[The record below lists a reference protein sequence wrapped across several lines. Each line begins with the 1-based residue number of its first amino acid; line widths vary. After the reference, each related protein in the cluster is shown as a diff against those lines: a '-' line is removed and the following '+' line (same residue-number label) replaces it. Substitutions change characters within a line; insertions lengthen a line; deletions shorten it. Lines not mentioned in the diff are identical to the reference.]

1 MKKRVL
7 SLFLA
12 LTLCLTL
19 TPTGA
24 LAAEGQPPEQM
35 VSVTQEAETD
45 AGENASPAKPEENPT
60 ENAPAAAEKNTVDK
74 ETGKETGQNE
84 PTAEGENEP
93 LTLAL
98 DDAGQNAADGENSEA
113 GGTSISEGDTRTVI
127 WRDTQWTTKIS
138 RTYDGTTNGNMIPF
152 GTLDFTDGTNSYP
165 LTEGTDFTA
174 TKTFDSADAGDR
186 TVTVALK
193 LIGDAAAKYKL
204 KAGKETFTIGGRI
217 DQATPNLTVSLS
229 QKTCAVGETLP
240 LVTSGGAPEGAT
252 VTYYYT
258 TYTDSIYSDELAGL
272 NEKIDENTTIP
283 EAGTYYIF
291 ARSTATTNYKAGT
304 SEPVQ
309 LTVVDAVARV
319 TTADGV
325 NTYYTD
331 TDIHA
336 AFAAAAS
343 AAGSTLTLLQDVTL
357 ADEDSIYI
365 DLENGHNFTIDWNG
379 HTLTGNYYS
388 NLLTF
393 TGVTSVTLKDSSGT
407 NAGGVCNNGSGTA
420 VCISLT
426 SQEYSVTIEG
436 GTYSPQVLK
445 NNCSGAVTISGG
457 VFEGRNYCAL
467 INTRR
472 GYADGTLADLL
483 AEGYTFAYDD
493 GNGTKNPFDVYST
506 YMSESN
512 KTVYVIPHTAHTF
525 DNTGKCTV
533 CGYTCPH
540 TEVGEDYKCTS
551 CGQPMAAVVTKDGKS
566 RGYTDFAAALANA
579 PEGSTLK
586 LLIDSNADATLDKAL
601 TLDLNGKQIRELRV
615 MAKATIK
622 DSTGGSGHIG
632 ALVIRQDL
640 NLTLGDLLEEGYA
653 FWGNHDEW
661 VDVTDKEANEVS
673 VQKAPI
679 QGLTVTADK
688 DTYSP
693 GDKIILT
700 ATAVTLDGKTVSTYY
715 WQENDT
721 TLEAPAAGSTLAK
734 NQYSLTASG
743 GSHTFRCTALCD
755 GYSLTSQPLTV
766 TVNRIDLS
774 GATAEV
780 KRFTYN
786 GSAQRPQYYTVT
798 VKLGDNIVPRGY
810 YDVEATPQT
819 DAGEYTLT
827 ITGTGNY
834 TGKIENVPWK
844 INPAE
849 LTVSAADCT
858 KPYDGG
864 TEVAVTPT
872 FNGLLNGN
880 FLSAEDYSVTAAF
893 NNADVGYNKPITG
906 KVTLNKT
913 DATKNY
919 VLKDNGAFTA
929 TGTITKAAAPT
940 GGSVELTIYKGV
952 QREYLVDLPPLPDLE
967 NGKSYGAVNYNG
979 AQTISL
985 SEGYTADSIVGGKAG
1000 NPNAYQLVLRINQTG
1015 SQTGEIG
1022 TVTIPVTTTNYT
1034 GLTLTVKVKAVNQ
1047 IIPEKVGTVSADA
1060 ITYGQT
1066 LNDSTITFTGK
1077 MTDIAANEEVN
1088 GTFTW
1093 KDGAV
1098 KPDAGSY
1105 EAWWIFTPD
1114 ESYGGK
1120 YTTNTGDVTVT
1131 VNKADAALTA
1141 PTANTLTYNGTEQ
1154 ALVSAGTAIGGTMQY
1169 RLGEIGDFSTDIPKA
1184 ENAGNYTVYYK
1195 VVGDNNHNDST
1206 VMNLTVTIDPMKID
1220 HAKFVKDISKA
1231 YDGKPTFDLVAEDKA
1246 SYLTF
1251 YDAHMQPIS
1260 VPAEAY
1266 EISGVNFGTQDADH
1280 NFVPSAEVGDKP
1292 GIQFTVEFKSS
1303 NYVLQA
1309 DDVDE
1314 PALALTY
1321 TQYGGANFTITKGD
1335 LIFSGIT
1342 ITNVPVQLLVTN
1354 DLKRTYEIDLPKY
1367 RWPLAAPCEY
1377 GNVSYTLR
1385 ENTLSSA
1392 YYSGGAKI
1400 TAENKLILPI
1410 NQVATDQE
1418 LPPVGKVVVTV
1429 TSDNYKNY
1437 TITINV
1443 SPRNKVAPVP
1453 SGTIRAN
1460 SITYG
1465 ESLSKSKITGWMQ
1478 HPTAHN
1484 DVKGVFRW
1492 KDDTIRPNAGDYVAE
1507 WIFIPD
1513 ESYGGAY
1520 LTATGT
1526 ATVTVNPKV
1535 VTVSGI
1541 TANDKAYDGTTDAEL
1556 VFSNATFDGILE
1568 NDKLTVTAKGKFA
1581 NANVGNQPVT
1591 ISDLILGG
1599 DSAANYVLATEGN
1612 QTETTATI
1620 TAKEVTVS
1628 GITANDKAYDGTTNA
1643 ALDCSNAK
1651 FNGILEN
1658 DKLTVT
1664 AKGVFEK
1671 AEAGKWNVAISD
1683 LTLGGDSAAN
1693 YVLAESGNQTET
1705 TATITAKQITVSITP
1720 NGGTYGETI
1729 TPATVKAN
1737 DVVGEDTPEIT
1748 LTYTG
1753 TANDGTKYTGTT
1765 PPTKAGTYTIKAATT
1780 NANYTL
1786 DANTATAEFTVAK
1799 RPGTVTPDNKTKV
1812 YEEKDPDLTY
1822 ALSGVLDGETLE
1834 GITLTRAEGEN
1845 AGKYAITATAE
1856 ADANPNYDVT
1866 FAEGTLTIE
1875 PKSIKGAKVVLG
1887 KALTA
1892 NGAEQTQTVEKVL
1905 LDGKEI
1911 PADSYT
1917 VAGNTATDPDR
1928 YTLTITAKGNYTDS
1942 VKQTYAIAPAKAED
1956 APGEEITIGSGK
1968 VKVVVKSE
1976 GAVPPATLLI
1986 DKAELLAMLVDS
1998 GDITADELAQIADGT
2013 SVDIV
2018 LTVKE
2023 ANVSAEIKTAMAQ
2036 AAKGCTIGQY
2046 LDISLF
2052 KYMTVNGKQQDGV
2065 ALRTTKNALTISV
2078 VVPDALINTNSAVN
2092 RTYCI
2097 VRNHDGAITVLD
2109 AAFDAASKTLT
2120 FKTDRFSDYAIAYKD
2135 TAVPSSS
2142 KPSSNNSSNDSE
2154 TKKNEVAAPTPAPT
2168 PASTSKPSTITAMP
2182 QTGDTSNPTLY
2193 VVLLVASLL
2202 GLAVVFVCKKRNDK

>member
-24 LAAEGQPPEQM
+24 LAEESLPGQT
-35 VSVTQEAETD
+35 VVATQETETPTPAPQKEESTAPAENGAD
-45 AGENASPAKPEENPT
+45 ENAPPANPEENPT
-60 ENAPAAAEKNTVDK
+60 KDAPAAAEKNTED
-74 ETGKETGQNE
+74 EEPGKEAGQNE
-84 PTAEGENEP
+84 PTAEGKNEP
-93 LTLAL
+93 LALGL
-98 DDAGQNAADGENSEA
+98 DDPGQNAAEGENGEGS
-113 GGTSISEGDTRTVI
+113 GGTHYVAESGGTQYETVQDSLDEWEGEITLLDSVKEDLTVYAATTIHMNGYSITGNIDATDSLTLNGGTV
-127 WRDTQWTTKIS
+127 
-138 RTYDGTTNGNMIPF
+138 DGTVKVDG
-152 GTLDFTDGTNSYP
+152 GTLNMTAPSDAAAAIDGGLNVVSGSAFVSGAQVGVKGTLVFGGTDMTITGTERAVALNKAAEPKGVELYGSTDVNGETSDEAVFNEEQSTYTVSGEAAKKLSTTQVNGEPEPEKPTLTIDPTSANANAGETATFTATYTGTDELKAYIQKNGLDTNFDISTPTNNGDGTYTITVKIAEETPTGDYTLYVHEVENSFVQATATIHVTGKDP
-165 LTEGTDFTA
+165 VAEVIHPGATEGT
-174 TKTFDSADAGDR
+174 
-186 TVTVALK
+186 
-193 LIGDAAAKYKL
+193 KY
-204 KAGKETFTIGGRI
+204 F
-217 DQATPNLTVSLS
+217 SLS
-229 QKTCAVGETLP
+229 AALNAAQDGDTIELLTD
-240 LVTSGGAPEGAT
+240 VT
-252 VTYYYT
+252 
-258 TYTDSIYSDELAGL
+258 
-272 NEKIDENTTIP
+272 
-283 EAGTYYIF
+283 GT
-291 ARSTATTNYKAGT
+291 
-304 SEPVQ
+304 
-309 LTVVDAVARV
+309 TVV
-319 TTADGV
+319 
-325 NTYYTD
+325 
-331 TDIHA
+331 I
-336 AFAAAAS
+336 
-343 AAGSTLTLLQDVTL
+343 
-357 ADEDSIYI
+357 
-365 DLENGHNFTIDWNG
+365 
-379 HTLTGNYYS
+379 
-388 NLLTF
+388 
-393 TGVTSVTLKDSSGT
+393 
-407 NAGGVCNNGSGTA
+407 NNQF
-420 VCISLT
+420 I
-426 SQEYSVTIEG
+426 
-436 GTYSPQVLK
+436 
-445 NNCSGAVTISGG
+445 
-457 VFEGRNYCAL
+457 F
-467 INTRR
+467 
-472 GYADGTLADLL
+472 
-483 AEGYTFAYDD
+483 
-493 GNGTKNPFDVYST
+493 
-506 YMSESN
+506 
-512 KTVYVIPHTAHTF
+512 
-525 DNTGKCTV
+525 
-533 CGYTCPH
+533 
-540 TEVGEDYKCTS
+540 
-551 CGQPMAAVVTKDGKS
+551 
-566 RGYTDFAAALANA
+566 
-579 PEGSTLK
+579 
-586 LLIDSNADATLDKAL
+586 
-601 TLDLNGKQIRELRV
+601 DLNGHSVDTLSV
-615 MAKATIK
+615 DAKATIK
-622 DSTGGSGHIG
+622 DSGTTKGRIG
-632 ALVIRQDL
+632 KVTVPNEKVTD
-640 NLTLGDLLEEGYA
+640 LTLGSLLEEGYA
-653 FWGNHDEW
+653 FRNDEDNWVNVAGKTAHD
-661 VDVTDKEANEVS
+661 VS

-679 QGLTVTADK
+679 QGLTIKTDK
-688 DTYSP
+688 TTYTP
-693 GDKIILT
+693 DEMITLT
-700 ATAVTLDGKTVSTYY
+700 ATAQMSGNETVTYY
-715 WQENDT
+715 QWTYDGMPMEQN
-721 TLEAPAAGSTLAK
+721 PAGSSLQV
-734 NQYSLTASG
+734 NQTQRKARG
-743 GSHTFRCTALCD
+743 GTHTFTCIAYCG
-755 GYSLTSQPLTV
+755 GYTFTSQPYTITV
-766 TVNRIDLS
+766 EPIDLS
-774 GATAEV
+774 GATV
-780 KRFTYN
+780 SPKVYTYTGTEQCPKDN
-786 GSAQRPQYYTVT
+786 TVT
-798 VKLGDNIVPRGY
+798 VTLNGSSVSWAY
-810 YDVEATPQT
+810 YDVVAEKQT
-819 DAGEYTLT
+819 DAGSYTLT
-827 ITGTGNY
+827 ITGKGNY
-834 TGKIENVPWK
+834 KGTIENVPWK
-844 INPAE
+844 INPAA
-849 LTVSAADCT
+849 LTVSAPSEVKKA
-858 KPYDGG
+858 YDG
-864 TEVAVTPT
+864 TTNATVTPT
-872 FNGLLNGN
+872 FNGLKNNENLT
-880 FLSAEDYSVTAAF
+880 AADYSVTAAF
-893 NNADVGYNKPITG
+893 EDAKVGYKKIVTG
-906 KVTLNKT
+906 KVTLKQT
-913 DATKNY
+913 DTAKNY
-919 VLKDNGAFTA
+919 VLKDDGNFSTDNGIIA
-929 TGTITKAAAPT
+929 KAAAPT
-940 GGSVELTIYKGV
+940 VQPVELTIYNGV
-952 QREYLVDLPPLPDLE
+952 QKDYFVDLPPLPDLDE
-967 NGKSYGAVNYNG
+967 GKFYGKVDYSVNHPI
-979 AQTISL
+979 TL
-985 SEGYTADSIVGGKAG
+985 PEGYTAQSAVVADPDNLGT
-1000 NPNAYQLVLRINQTG
+1000 YRLLLHMTQTG
-1015 SQTGEIG
+1015 SLTGEIG
-1022 TVTIPVTTTNYT
+1022 TVTIPVTTSNYQDIN
-1034 GLTLTVKVKAVNQ
+1034 LTVKVKAVNQ

-1093 KDGAV
+1093 KDGAF

-1105 EAWWIFTPD
+1105 EARWLFTPD

-1251 YDAHMQPIS
+1251 YDAHMRPIS

-1354 DLKRTYEIDLPKY
+1354 DLERTYEIDLPKY

-1377 GNVSYTLR
+1377 GNVSYTLK

-1392 YYSGGAKI
+1392 YYSGGAEI

-1429 TSDNYKNY
+1429 TSGNYKDY

-1453 SGTIRAN
+1453 SGTIRAS

-1492 KDDTIRPNAGDYVAE
+1492 KEDTIRPNAGDYVAE

-1556 VFSNATFDGILE
+1556 VFSNATFYGIQG
-1568 NDKLTVTAKGKFA
+1568 NDILTATAKGKFA
-1581 NANVGNQPVT
+1581 NANVGNRPVT

-1643 ALDCSNAK
+1643 TLDCSNAK

-1664 AKGVFEK
+1664 AKGVFKK

-1683 LTLGGDSAAN
+1683 LTLGGHSVAN

-1720 NGGTYGETI
+1720 NGGTYGGTI
-1729 TPATVKAN
+1729 TPASATAN
-1737 DVVGEDTPEIT
+1737 DVVGEDAPEIT

-1765 PPTKAGTYTIKAATT
+1765 PPAKAGTYTVTATT
-1780 NANYTL
+1780 TNPNYTL
-1786 DANTATAEFTVAK
+1786 DPKTTTADFTIAK
-1799 RPGTVTPDNKTKV
+1799 RPATVTPNNQSKV

-1822 ALSGVLDGETLE
+1822 AVSGVLDGETLK
-1834 GITLTRAEGEN
+1834 GITLARAEGEN
-1845 AGKYAITATAE
+1845 AGEYDITGTAD
-1856 ADANPNYDVT
+1856 AGANPNYDVT
-1866 FAEGTLTIE
+1866 FAKGTFTIK
-1875 PKSIKGAKVVLG
+1875 PKSIQSATVVLG
-1887 KALTA
+1887 KGLAA

-1905 LDGKEI
+1905 LDGKEL
-1911 PADSYT
+1911 PANSYT
-1917 VAGNTATDPDR
+1917 VAGNTATAPGSH
-1928 YTLTITAKGNYTDS
+1928 TLTITAKGNYTGT
-1942 VKQTYAIAPAKAED
+1942 VEQTYVIIPAKAED
-1956 APGEEITIGSGK
+1956 APGEEIAIGSGE

-1976 GAVPPATLLI
+1976 GTVPPATLLTN
-1986 DKAELLAMLVDS
+1986 KAELLAMLVDS
-1998 GDITADELAQIADGT
+1998 GDITADELAQIADGA
-2013 SVDIV
+2013 SVDIA

-2065 ALRTTKNALTISV
+2065 ALHTTKNALTISV
-2078 VVPDALINTNSAVN
+2078 AVPDALINTNSAVN

-2097 VRNHDGAITVLD
+2097 VRNHEGTITVLD

-2135 TAVPSSS
+2135 TAVPSSGS
-2142 KPSSNNSSNDSE
+2142 NPGSNNSSNGSE
-2154 TKKNEVAAPTPAPT
+2154 TKKNEVAAPT

-2202 GLAVVFVCKKRNDK
+2202 GLAVVFVCKKRNNK

>member
-12 LTLCLTL
+12 ITLCLSL

-24 LAAEGQPPEQM
+24 LAAEGQPPEQT
-35 VSVTQEAETD
+35 VSVTQEAQIPAPAAEEEEEEKKTTS
-45 AGENASPAKPEENPT
+45 AENGADENDPPANPEENPT
-60 ENAPAAAEKNTVDK
+60 ENAPAAAEKNTADE
-74 ETGKETGQNE
+74 ETDEETAAATGRDESKADGSPSDDDAAKVQDQLVMAAAAGPDEPTMMGQNNLLALADAE
-84 PTAEGENEP
+84 QDAAEGENGEGSGGTHYVAESGGTQYETVQEILNKMDEGEITLLGNVKENIDVYATTTIHMGSFSITGDVSVTLTESNES
-93 LTLAL
+93 LTLNGGTVKGNVEVDGGTFTMTAPTDAAAAIDGKLNVISGSAYVSGAKIGVKGTLVFGGTDMTITGTERAVAL
-98 DDAGQNAADGENSEA
+98 DTAAEPKGVELYGSTDVNGETSDEAVFNEEQGTYTVSGEAAKKLSTTQVDGEPEPEKPTLTIDPTSANANA
-113 GGTSISEGDTRTVI
+113 GETATFTATYTGTDALQAYIQKNGLDTNFDISTPTNNGDDTYTITV
-127 WRDTQWTTKIS
+127 KIAEE
-138 RTYDGTTNGNMIPF
+138 TPTGDY
-152 GTLDFTDGTNSYP
+152 TLYVHEVENNFVQATATIHVTGKDPVAEVIHPGA
-165 LTEGTDFTA
+165 TEGT
-174 TKTFDSADAGDR
+174 
-186 TVTVALK
+186 
-193 LIGDAAAKYKL
+193 KY
-204 KAGKETFTIGGRI
+204 F
-217 DQATPNLTVSLS
+217 SLS
-229 QKTCAVGETLP
+229 AALNAAQDGDTIELLTD
-240 LVTSGGAPEGAT
+240 VT
-252 VTYYYT
+252 
-258 TYTDSIYSDELAGL
+258 
-272 NEKIDENTTIP
+272 
-283 EAGTYYIF
+283 GT
-291 ARSTATTNYKAGT
+291 
-304 SEPVQ
+304 
-309 LTVVDAVARV
+309 TVV
-319 TTADGV
+319 
-325 NTYYTD
+325 
-331 TDIHA
+331 I
-336 AFAAAAS
+336 
-343 AAGSTLTLLQDVTL
+343 
-357 ADEDSIYI
+357 
-365 DLENGHNFTIDWNG
+365 
-379 HTLTGNYYS
+379 
-388 NLLTF
+388 
-393 TGVTSVTLKDSSGT
+393 
-407 NAGGVCNNGSGTA
+407 NNQF
-420 VCISLT
+420 I
-426 SQEYSVTIEG
+426 
-436 GTYSPQVLK
+436 
-445 NNCSGAVTISGG
+445 
-457 VFEGRNYCAL
+457 F
-467 INTRR
+467 
-472 GYADGTLADLL
+472 
-483 AEGYTFAYDD
+483 
-493 GNGTKNPFDVYST
+493 
-506 YMSESN
+506 
-512 KTVYVIPHTAHTF
+512 
-525 DNTGKCTV
+525 
-533 CGYTCPH
+533 
-540 TEVGEDYKCTS
+540 
-551 CGQPMAAVVTKDGKS
+551 
-566 RGYTDFAAALANA
+566 
-579 PEGSTLK
+579 
-586 LLIDSNADATLDKAL
+586 
-601 TLDLNGKQIRELRV
+601 DLNGHSVDTLSV
-615 MAKATIK
+615 DAKATIK
-622 DSTGGSGHIG
+622 DSGTTKGRIG
-632 ALVIRQDL
+632 KVTVSNEKVTD
-640 NLTLGDLLEEGYA
+640 LTLGSLLEEGYA
-653 FWGNHDEW
+653 FRDANDEW
-661 VDVTDKEANEVS
+661 IDVAGKEAQAVS

-679 QGLTVTADK
+679 QSLTIETDK
-688 DTYSP
+688 DTYTP
-693 GDKIILT
+693 GETITLT
-700 ATAVTLDGKTVSTYY
+700 ANAQMSGTETVDSYQWTYDGMAME
-715 WQENDT
+715 QN
-721 TLEAPAAGSTLAK
+721 PAGS
-734 NQYSLTASG
+734 SLQAYQTQQKARG
-743 GSHTFRCTALCD
+743 GTHTFTCIAHCG
-755 GYSLTSQPLTV
+755 GYAFTSQPYTITV
-766 TVNRIDLS
+766 DPIDLS
-774 GATAEV
+774 GATV
-780 KRFTYN
+780 QVRDLTYN
-786 GSAQRPQYYTVT
+786 GSQRSPAYYVTVT
-798 VKLGDNIVPRGY
+798 LSGEPVQYNY

-849 LTVSAADCT
+849 LTVSAPSEVKKA
-858 KPYDGG
+858 YDG
-864 TEVAVTPT
+864 TTNATVTPT
-872 FNGLLNGN
+872 FNGLKNNENLT
-880 FLSAEDYSVTAAF
+880 AADYSVTAAF
-893 NNADVGYNKPITG
+893 EDAKVGFKKIVTG
-906 KVTLNKT
+906 KVTLKQT
-913 DATKNY
+913 DTAKNY
-919 VLKDNGAFTA
+919 VLKDDGNFSTDNGIIA
-929 TGTITKAAAPT
+929 KAAAPT
-940 GGSVELTIYKGV
+940 VQPVELTIYNGV
-952 QREYLVDLPPLPDLE
+952 QKDYFVDLPPLPDLDE
-967 NGKSYGAVNYNG
+967 GKFYGKVDYSVNHPI
-979 AQTISL
+979 TL
-985 SEGYTADSIVGGKAG
+985 PEGYTAQSAVVADPDNLGT
-1000 NPNAYQLVLRINQTG
+1000 YRLLLHMTQTG
-1015 SQTGEIG
+1015 SLTGEIG
-1022 TVTIPVTTTNYT
+1022 TVTIPVTTSNYQDIN
-1034 GLTLTVKVKAVNQ
+1034 LTVKVKAVNQ

-1093 KDGAV
+1093 KDGAF

-1105 EAWWIFTPD
+1105 EARWLFTPD

-1354 DLKRTYEIDLPKY
+1354 DLERTYEIDLPKY

-1377 GNVSYTLR
+1377 GNVSYTLK

-1392 YYSGGAKI
+1392 YYSGGAEI

-1429 TSDNYKNY
+1429 TSGNYKDY

-1453 SGTIRAN
+1453 SGTIRAS

-1492 KDDTIRPNAGDYVAE
+1492 KEDTIRPNAGDYVAE

-1556 VFSNATFDGILE
+1556 VFSNATFDGIQG
-1568 NDKLTVTAKGKFA
+1568 NDTLTATAKGKFA

-1643 ALDCSNAK
+1643 TLDCSNAK

-1664 AKGVFEK
+1664 AKGVFKK

-1683 LTLGGDSAAN
+1683 LTLGGHSVAN

-1720 NGGTYGETI
+1720 NGGSYGGII
-1729 TPATVKAN
+1729 TPATATAN
-1737 DVVGEDTPEIT
+1737 DVVGEDAPEIT

-1753 TANDGTKYTGTT
+1753 TANDSTEYNGTT
-1765 PPTKAGTYTIKAATT
+1765 PPTKAGTYTIKASTT

-1786 DANTATAEFTVAK
+1786 VADTAIATFTVAK
-1799 RPGTVTPDNKTKV
+1799 RRATVTPDNKSKV

-1822 ALSGVLDGETLE
+1822 AVSGVLAGETLK

-1845 AGKYAITATAE
+1845 AGEYAITATAD
-1856 ADANPNYDVT
+1856 AGANPNYDVK
-1866 FAEGTLTIE
+1866 FAEGTFTIK
-1875 PKSIKGAKVVLG
+1875 PKSIQSATVVLG
-1887 KALTA
+1887 KGLAA

-1905 LDGKEI
+1905 LNDKEL

-1917 VAGNTATDPDR
+1917 VAGNTATDPGSH
-1928 YTLTITAKGNYTDS
+1928 TLTITAKGNYTGT
-1942 VKQTYAIAPAKAED
+1942 VEQTYVIIPAKAED
-1956 APGEEITIGSGK
+1956 APGEDIAISSGK

-1976 GAVPPATLLI
+1976 GTVPPATLLTN
-1986 DKAELLAMLVDS
+1986 KAELLAMLVDS
-1998 GDITADELAQIADGT
+1998 GDITADELAQIADGA
-2013 SVDIV
+2013 SVDIA

-2065 ALRTTKNALTISV
+2065 ALHTTKNALTISV
-2078 VVPDALINTNSAVN
+2078 AVPDALINTNSAVN

-2097 VRNHDGAITVLD
+2097 VRNHEGTITVLD

-2135 TAVPSSS
+2135 TAVPSSGS
-2142 KPSSNNSSNDSE
+2142 NPGSNNSSNGIE

-2202 GLAVVFVCKKRNDK
+2202 GLAVVFVCKKRNNK

>member
-7 SLFLA
+7 SLFMVLV
-12 LTLCLTL
+12 LCLTL
-19 TPTGA
+19 LPTAAFAEGETGGENSGSNNNSVAKVGDTEYDTLQDILGEMDPAEITLLDDVTEDINVYAATTIDMAGFSITGNIEATDSLTLTNGTVKGNVEVDGGTFTMTAPTDAAAAIDGELNVISGSAYVSGAKIGVKGTLVFGSTDMTITGTEQAVALNTAAEPKDVELYGSTDVNGETSDEAVFNEEQSTYTVSGEAAKKLSTTQVNGEPEPEKPTLTIDPTSANANAGETATFTATYTGTYELKAYIQKNGLDTNFDISTPTNNGDDTYTITVKIAEETPTGDYT
-24 LAAEGQPPEQM
+24 LYVHE
-35 VSVTQEAETD
+35 V
-45 AGENASPAKPEENPT
+45 ENNFVQATAT
-60 ENAPAAAEKNTVDK
+60 IHV
-74 ETGKETGQNE
+74 TGKD
-84 PTAEGENEP
+84 PVAE
-93 LTLAL
+93 
-98 DDAGQNAADGENSEA
+98 
-113 GGTSISEGDTRTVI
+113 VI
-127 WRDTQWTTKIS
+127 HP
-138 RTYDGTTNGNMIPF
+138 GA
-152 GTLDFTDGTNSYP
+152 
-165 LTEGTDFTA
+165 TEGT
-174 TKTFDSADAGDR
+174 
-186 TVTVALK
+186 
-193 LIGDAAAKYKL
+193 KY
-204 KAGKETFTIGGRI
+204 F
-217 DQATPNLTVSLS
+217 SLS
-229 QKTCAVGETLP
+229 AALNAAQDGDTIELLTD
-240 LVTSGGAPEGAT
+240 VTRT
-252 VTYYYT
+252 
-258 TYTDSIYSDELAGL
+258 
-272 NEKIDENTTIP
+272 
-283 EAGTYYIF
+283 
-291 ARSTATTNYKAGT
+291 
-304 SEPVQ
+304 
-309 LTVVDAVARV
+309 TVV
-319 TTADGV
+319 
-325 NTYYTD
+325 
-331 TDIHA
+331 I
-336 AFAAAAS
+336 
-343 AAGSTLTLLQDVTL
+343 
-357 ADEDSIYI
+357 
-365 DLENGHNFTIDWNG
+365 
-379 HTLTGNYYS
+379 
-388 NLLTF
+388 
-393 TGVTSVTLKDSSGT
+393 
-407 NAGGVCNNGSGTA
+407 NNQF
-420 VCISLT
+420 I
-426 SQEYSVTIEG
+426 
-436 GTYSPQVLK
+436 
-445 NNCSGAVTISGG
+445 
-457 VFEGRNYCAL
+457 F
-467 INTRR
+467 
-472 GYADGTLADLL
+472 
-483 AEGYTFAYDD
+483 
-493 GNGTKNPFDVYST
+493 
-506 YMSESN
+506 
-512 KTVYVIPHTAHTF
+512 
-525 DNTGKCTV
+525 
-533 CGYTCPH
+533 
-540 TEVGEDYKCTS
+540 
-551 CGQPMAAVVTKDGKS
+551 
-566 RGYTDFAAALANA
+566 
-579 PEGSTLK
+579 
-586 LLIDSNADATLDKAL
+586 
-601 TLDLNGKQIRELRV
+601 DLNGHSVDTLSV
-615 MAKATIK
+615 DAKATIK
-622 DSTGGSGHIG
+622 DSGTTKGRIG
-632 ALVIRQDL
+632 KVTVSNEKVTD
-640 NLTLGDLLEEGYA
+640 LTLRDLLEEGYA
-653 FWGNHDEW
+653 FRNDEDNNWVNVAGKTAHD
-661 VDVTDKEANEVS
+661 VS

-679 QGLTVTADK
+679 QSLTIGTDK
-688 DTYSP
+688 TTYTP
-693 GDKIILT
+693 GEMITLT
-700 ATAVTLDGKTVSTYY
+700 ATAQMSGNETVTYY
-715 WQENDT
+715 QWTYDGVAMEQN
-721 TLEAPAAGSTLAK
+721 PAGSSLRA
-734 NQYSLTASG
+734 NQTQRKARG
-743 GSHTFRCTALCD
+743 GTHTFTCIAYCG
-755 GYSLTSQPLTV
+755 GYTFTSQPYTITV
-766 TVNRIDLS
+766 EPIDLS
-774 GATAEV
+774 GATV
-780 KRFTYN
+780 QVRDLTYN
-786 GSAQRPQYYTVT
+786 GSQRSPYYVTVT
-798 VKLGDNIVPRGY
+798 LNGETVLDNY

-872 FNGLLNGN
+872 FNGLLNGDT
-880 FLSAEDYSVTAAF
+880 LTAADYSVTAAF
-893 NNADVGYNKPITG
+893 NNANVGYDKPIIG

-913 DATKNY
+913 AATKNY
-919 VLKDNGAFTA
+919 VLKDSGTFTA

-940 GGSVELTIYKGV
+940 GGSVELTIYNGV

-979 AQTISL
+979 PQTISL

-1000 NPNAYQLVLRINQTG
+1000 IPNAYQLVLRINQTG

-1047 IIPEKVGTVSADA
+1047 IIPEKVGTVSASA

-1077 MTDIAANEEVN
+1077 MTDIAAKEEVN

-1105 EAWWIFTPD
+1105 EAWWLFTPD

-1377 GNVSYTLR
+1377 GNVRYTLT
-1385 ENTLSSA
+1385 ENTLNSA

-1418 LPPVGKVVVTV
+1418 LSPVGKVVVTV
-1429 TSDNYKNY
+1429 TSDNYKEY

-1465 ESLSKSKITGWMQ
+1465 ESLNKSKITGWMQ

-1492 KDDTIRPNAGDYVAE
+1492 KDDNIRPNAGDYVAE

-1541 TANDKAYDGTTDAEL
+1541 TANDKAYDGTTDA
-1556 VFSNATFDGILE
+1556 T
-1568 NDKLTVTAKGKFA
+1568 
-1581 NANVGNQPVT
+1581 
-1591 ISDLILGG
+1591 
-1599 DSAANYVLATEGN
+1599 
-1612 QTETTATI
+1612 
-1620 TAKEVTVS
+1620 
-1628 GITANDKAYDGTTNA
+1628 
-1643 ALDCSNAK
+1643 LDCSNAK

-1693 YVLAESGNQTET
+1693 YVLAESGNQTRT
-1705 TATITAKQITVSITP
+1705 TATIDPKSVD
-1720 NGGTYGETI
+1720 G
-1729 TPATVKAN
+1729 ATVK
-1737 DVVGEDTPEIT
+1737 
-1748 LTYTG
+1748 
-1753 TANDGTKYTGTT
+1753 
-1765 PPTKAGTYTIKAATT
+1765 
-1780 NANYTL
+1780 
-1786 DANTATAEFTVAK
+1786 
-1799 RPGTVTPDNKTKV
+1799 
-1812 YEEKDPDLTY
+1812 
-1822 ALSGVLDGETLE
+1822 
-1834 GITLTRAEGEN
+1834 
-1845 AGKYAITATAE
+1845 
-1856 ADANPNYDVT
+1856 
-1866 FAEGTLTIE
+1866 
-1875 PKSIKGAKVVLG
+1875 LG
-1887 KALTA
+1887 KGLTA

-1905 LDGKEI
+1905 LDGKEL

-1917 VAGNTATDPDR
+1917 VTGNTATAHGI
-1928 YTLTITAKGNYTDS
+1928 YTLTVTGRGNYKDF
-1942 VKQTYAIAPAKAED
+1942 VKWTYVIAPAKAED
-1956 APGEEITIGSGK
+1956 APGEDITIGSGK

-1976 GAVPPATLLI
+1976 GTVPPATLLT
-1986 DKAELLAMLVDS
+1986 DKAELLAMLVNS
-1998 GDITADELAQIADGT
+1998 GDITADELVQIANGA

-2023 ANVSAEIKTAMAQ
+2023 ANVSDEVKTAMAQ

-2052 KYMTVNGKQQDGV
+2052 KYMTVNGSQQAGV
-2065 ALRTTKNALTISV
+2065 PLHTTKNALTISV
-2078 VVPDALINTNSAVN
+2078 AVPDALINTNSAVN

-2097 VRNHDGAITVLD
+2097 VRNHEGTIDVLD
-2109 AAFDAASKTLT
+2109 AAFDAAIKTLT
-2120 FKTDRFSDYAIAYKD
+2120 FKTDRFSIYAIAYKD
-2135 TAVPSSS
+2135 TAVPSSGS
-2142 KPSSNNSSNDSE
+2142 NPGSNNSSNDSE

-2168 PASTSKPSTITAMP
+2168 TASTSKPSTITAMP

>member
-7 SLFLA
+7 SLFMVLV
-12 LTLCLTL
+12 LCLTL
-19 TPTGA
+19 LPTAAFAEGETGGENSGSNSNSVAKVGDTEYDTLQDILEEMKPAEITLVGNVTEDIIVYAATTIDMAGFSITGDIDIEATDSLTLTNGTVKGNVKVDGGTFTMTAPANAAAAIDGELSVISGSAYVSGA
-24 LAAEGQPPEQM
+24 KIGVKGMLVFGGTDMTITGTERAVALDKAAEPNGVKLYGSTDVNGETSDEAVFVFNEEQGTYTVSGEAAKKLSTTQVDGEPEPEKPTLTIDPT
-35 VSVTQEAETD
+35 SANAN
-45 AGENASPAKPEENPT
+45 AGENATFTATYTGTDGLKAYIQKNGLDTNFDISTQTNNGGGTYTITVKIAEETPT
-60 ENAPAAAEKNTVDK
+60 GDYTLYVHEVENNFVQATATIHV
-74 ETGKETGQNE
+74 TGKD
-84 PTAEGENEP
+84 PVAE
-93 LTLAL
+93 
-98 DDAGQNAADGENSEA
+98 
-113 GGTSISEGDTRTVI
+113 VI
-127 WRDTQWTTKIS
+127 HP
-138 RTYDGTTNGNMIPF
+138 GA
-152 GTLDFTDGTNSYP
+152 
-165 LTEGTDFTA
+165 TEGT
-174 TKTFDSADAGDR
+174 
-186 TVTVALK
+186 
-193 LIGDAAAKYKL
+193 KY
-204 KAGKETFTIGGRI
+204 F
-217 DQATPNLTVSLS
+217 SLS
-229 QKTCAVGETLP
+229 AALNAAQDGDTIELLTD
-240 LVTSGGAPEGAT
+240 VT
-252 VTYYYT
+252 
-258 TYTDSIYSDELAGL
+258 
-272 NEKIDENTTIP
+272 
-283 EAGTYYIF
+283 GT
-291 ARSTATTNYKAGT
+291 
-304 SEPVQ
+304 
-309 LTVVDAVARV
+309 TVV
-319 TTADGV
+319 
-325 NTYYTD
+325 
-331 TDIHA
+331 I
-336 AFAAAAS
+336 
-343 AAGSTLTLLQDVTL
+343 
-357 ADEDSIYI
+357 
-365 DLENGHNFTIDWNG
+365 
-379 HTLTGNYYS
+379 
-388 NLLTF
+388 
-393 TGVTSVTLKDSSGT
+393 
-407 NAGGVCNNGSGTA
+407 NNQF
-420 VCISLT
+420 I
-426 SQEYSVTIEG
+426 
-436 GTYSPQVLK
+436 
-445 NNCSGAVTISGG
+445 
-457 VFEGRNYCAL
+457 F
-467 INTRR
+467 
-472 GYADGTLADLL
+472 
-483 AEGYTFAYDD
+483 
-493 GNGTKNPFDVYST
+493 
-506 YMSESN
+506 
-512 KTVYVIPHTAHTF
+512 
-525 DNTGKCTV
+525 
-533 CGYTCPH
+533 
-540 TEVGEDYKCTS
+540 
-551 CGQPMAAVVTKDGKS
+551 
-566 RGYTDFAAALANA
+566 
-579 PEGSTLK
+579 
-586 LLIDSNADATLDKAL
+586 
-601 TLDLNGKQIRELRV
+601 DLNGHSVDALSV
-615 MAKATIK
+615 DAKATIK
-622 DSTGGSGHIG
+622 DSGTTKGRIG
-632 ALVIRQDL
+632 KVTVSNEKVTD
-640 NLTLGDLLEEGYA
+640 LTLRDLLEEGYA
-653 FWGNHDEW
+653 FWDTNNGWVNVAGKDAHD
-661 VDVTDKEANEVS
+661 VS

-679 QGLTVTADK
+679 QGLTIKTDK
-688 DTYSP
+688 TTYTP
-693 GDKIILT
+693 DEMITLT
-700 ATAVTLDGKTVSTYY
+700 ATAQMSGSETVTSYQWTYDGMAME
-715 WQENDT
+715 QN
-721 TLEAPAAGSTLAK
+721 PAGSSLQA
-734 NQYSLTASG
+734 NQTQRKARG
-743 GSHTFRCTALCD
+743 GTHTFTCIAYCG
-755 GYSLTSQPLTV
+755 GYTFTSQPYTITV
-766 TVNRIDLS
+766 EPIDLS

-798 VKLGDNIVPRGY
+798 VKLGDNKVPLGY

-834 TGKIENVPWK
+834 TGKIENVPWT

-872 FNGLLNGN
+872 FNGLLNGDT
-880 FLSAEDYSVTAAF
+880 LTAADYNVTAAF
-893 NNADVGYNKPITG
+893 NNANVGDGKPIIG

-913 DATKNY
+913 AATKNY
-919 VLKDNGAFTA
+919 VLKDNGTFTA

-940 GGSVELTIYKGV
+940 GGSVELTIYNGV

-985 SEGYTADSIVGGKAG
+985 SEGYTANSMVGGKAG

-1105 EAWWIFTPD
+1105 EAWWLFTPD

-1568 NDKLTVTAKGKFA
+1568 NDKLTVTAKG
-1581 NANVGNQPVT
+1581 
-1591 ISDLILGG
+1591 
-1599 DSAANYVLATEGN
+1599 
-1612 QTETTATI
+1612 
-1620 TAKEVTVS
+1620 
-1628 GITANDKAYDGTTNA
+1628 
-1643 ALDCSNAK
+1643 
-1651 FNGILEN
+1651 
-1658 DKLTVT
+1658 
-1664 AKGVFEK
+1664 VFEK

-1693 YVLAESGNQTET
+1693 YVLAESGNQTRT
-1705 TATITAKQITVSITP
+1705 AATIDPKSVD
-1720 NGGTYGETI
+1720 G
-1729 TPATVKAN
+1729 ATVK
-1737 DVVGEDTPEIT
+1737 
-1748 LTYTG
+1748 
-1753 TANDGTKYTGTT
+1753 
-1765 PPTKAGTYTIKAATT
+1765 
-1780 NANYTL
+1780 
-1786 DANTATAEFTVAK
+1786 
-1799 RPGTVTPDNKTKV
+1799 
-1812 YEEKDPDLTY
+1812 
-1822 ALSGVLDGETLE
+1822 
-1834 GITLTRAEGEN
+1834 
-1845 AGKYAITATAE
+1845 
-1856 ADANPNYDVT
+1856 
-1866 FAEGTLTIE
+1866 
-1875 PKSIKGAKVVLG
+1875 LG
-1887 KALTA
+1887 KGLTA

-1905 LDGKEI
+1905 LDGKEL

-1917 VAGNTATDPDR
+1917 VKGNTATAPGI
-1928 YTLTITAKGNYTDS
+1928 YTLTVTGKGNYKDY
-1942 VKQTYAIAPAKAED
+1942 VKWTYVIAPAKAED
-1956 APGEEITIGSGK
+1956 APGEDITIGSGK
-1968 VKVVVKSE
+1968 VKVDVQSE
-1976 GAVPPATLLI
+1976 GAVPPIGLLT
-1986 DKAELLAMLVDS
+1986 DKAELLAMLVNS
-1998 GDITADELAQIADGT
+1998 GDITADELVQIANGA

-2023 ANVSAEIKTAMAQ
+2023 ANVPDAVKTAMAQ

-2052 KYMTVNGKQQDGV
+2052 KYMTVNGSQQAGV
-2065 ALRTTKNALTISV
+2065 PLHTTKNALTISV
-2078 VVPDALINTNSAVN
+2078 AVPDALINTNSAVN

-2097 VRNHDGAITVLD
+2097 VRNHEGTIDVLD
-2109 AAFDAASKTLT
+2109 AAFDAAGKTLT
-2120 FKTDRFSDYAIAYKD
+2120 FKTDRFSIYAIAYKD
-2135 TAVPSSS
+2135 TAVPSSGTN
-2142 KPSSNNSSNDSE
+2142 PSSNNSSNDSE

-2202 GLAVVFVCKKRNDK
+2202 GLAVVFACKKRNDK

>member
-12 LTLCLTL
+12 ITLCLTL

-24 LAAEGQPPEQM
+24 LAAEGQPPEQT
-35 VSVTQEAETD
+35 VSVTQEAETG
-45 AGENASPAKPEENPT
+45 AGENAPPANP
-60 ENAPAAAEKNTVDK
+60 AE
-74 ETGKETGQNE
+74 
-84 PTAEGENEP
+84 
-93 LTLAL
+93 
-98 DDAGQNAADGENSEA
+98 
-113 GGTSISEGDTRTVI
+113 DTRTEI
-127 WRDTQWTTKIS
+127 WCVMKPSLIQRS
-138 RTYDGTTNGNMIPF
+138 YDGTADGSAPPID
-152 GTLDFTDGTNSYP
+152 LKFTDGTDTFT
-165 LTEGTDFTA
+165 LTEGTGFTA
-174 TKTFDSADAGDR
+174 KKTFDSADVGNNH
-186 TVTVALK
+186 TVTVEITLTGETAK
-193 LIGDAAAKYKL
+193 KYKL
-204 KAGKETFTIGGRI
+204 RAGEETFTIGGII
-217 DQATPNLTVSLS
+217 DKAAPDWTVSLT
-229 QKTCAVGETLP
+229 QKTCAVGEKILP

-258 TYTDSIYSDELAGL
+258 TYKDSIHSSELEVL

-283 EAGTYYIF
+283 EAGTYYVF

-319 TTADGV
+319 TTTDGA
-325 NTYYTD
+325 NSYYTD

-336 AFAAAAS
+336 AFDAAAS

-357 ADEDSIYI
+357 AKDDSIYI
-365 DLENGHNFTIDWNG
+365 DPENGHNFTIDWNG

-407 NAGGVCNNGSGTA
+407 NAGGVCNNGSGAA

-426 SQEYSVTIEG
+426 SYEYSVTIEG

-457 VFEGRNYCAL
+457 VFKGTRAL
-467 INTRR
+467 LTTCR
-472 GYADGTLADLL
+472 GDPDGTLADLL
-483 AEGYTFAYDD
+483 AEDYTFAYDD
-493 GNGTKNPFDVYST
+493 GNGTKTPFDVYST
-506 YMSESN
+506 YMSDSG

-525 DNTGKCTV
+525 DNTGKCTA

-540 TEVGEDYKCTS
+540 TEIDSSNYCTS
-551 CGQPMAAVVTKDGKS
+551 CKLPMAAMVTKDGKS
-566 RGYTDFAAALANA
+566 CGYTDFAAALANA

-622 DSTGGSGHIG
+622 DSAGGSGHIG

-640 NLTLGDLLEEGYA
+640 NLTLGDLLEEGSA
-653 FWGNHDEW
+653 FRGNHDEW
-661 VDVTDKEANEVS
+661 VDVTDKAANDVS

-679 QGLTVTADK
+679 QGLTITADK

-700 ATAVTLDGKTVSTYY
+700 AKAVTLDGKTVSTYY

-734 NQYSLTASG
+734 NQYSLTAYG

-786 GSAQRPQYYTVT
+786 GAAQRPQYYTVT

-872 FNGLLNGN
+872 FNGLLNGD

-919 VLKDNGAFTA
+919 VLKDNGTFTA

-1105 EAWWIFTPD
+1105 EAWWLFTPD

-1303 NYVLQA
+1303 SNYVLQA
-1309 DDVDE
+1309 YDVDE

-1354 DLKRTYEIDLPKY
+1354 DLERTYEIDLPKY
-1367 RWPLAAPCEY
+1367 RWPLVAPCEY
-1377 GNVSYTLR
+1377 GNVSYTLK
-1385 ENTLSSA
+1385 ENTLNSA
-1392 YYSGGAKI
+1392 YYSGGAEI

-1418 LPPVGKVVVTV
+1418 LPSVGKVVVTV
-1429 TSDNYKNY
+1429 TSENYKDY

-1492 KDDTIRPNAGDYVAE
+1492 KDDTIRPNVGDYVAK

-1556 VFSNATFDGILE
+1556 VFSNATFDGIQG
-1568 NDKLTVTAKGKFA
+1568 NDTLTATAKGKFA

-1643 ALDCSNAK
+1643 TLDFSNAK

-1720 NGGTYGETI
+1720 NGGTYGGTI

-1737 DVVGEDTPEIT
+1737 DVVGEDAPEIK

-1753 TANDGTKYTGTT
+1753 TANDGTAYADTT
-1765 PPTKAGTYTIKAATT
+1765 PPAKAGTYTIKAATT

-1799 RPGTVTPDNKTKV
+1799 RGATVTPDNQSKV
-1812 YEEKDPDLTY
+1812 YKEKDPDLTY
-1822 ALSGVLDGETLE
+1822 KVDGVLDGETLT

-1856 ADANPNYDVT
+1856 AGANPNYDVT

-1887 KALTA
+1887 KGLTA

-1905 LDGKEI
+1905 LDDKEI

-1917 VAGNTATDPDR
+1917 VAGNTATAPR
-1928 YTLTITAKGNYTDS
+1928 SHTLTITAKGNYTGT
-1942 VKQTYAIAPAKAED
+1942 VEQTYVIIPAKAAD
-1956 APGEEITIGSGK
+1956 APGAEIAIGSGK

-1976 GAVPPATLLI
+1976 GAVPPATLLT

-1998 GDITADELAQIADGT
+1998 GDITADELAQIADGA

-2065 ALRTTKNALTISV
+2065 ALRTTKNALTVSV

-2109 AAFDAASKTLT
+2109 AAFDAANKTLT

-2135 TAVPSSS
+2135 TAVPSSGS
-2142 KPSSNNSSNDSE
+2142 NPGSNNSSNDSE
-2154 TKKNEVAAPTPAPT
+2154 NKKNEVAAPTPAS
-2168 PASTSKPSTITAMP
+2168 ASTSKPSTITAMP

>member
-7 SLFLA
+7 SLFMVLV
-12 LTLCLTL
+12 LCLTL
-19 TPTGA
+19 LPTAAFAEGETGGENSGSNSNSVAKVGDTEYDTLQDILEEMKPAEITLVGNVTEDIIVYAATTIDMAGFSITGDIDIEATDSLTLTNGTVKGNVKVDGGTFTMTAPANAAAAIDGELSVISGSAYVSGAKIGVKGMLVFGGTDMTITGTERAVALDKAAEPNGVKLYGSTDVNGETSDEAVFVFNEEQGTYTVSGEAAKKLSTTQVDGEPEPEKPTLTIDPTSANANAGETATFTATYTGTDGLKAYIQKNGLDTNFDISTQTNNGGGTYTITVKIAEETPTGDYT
-24 LAAEGQPPEQM
+24 LYVHE
-35 VSVTQEAETD
+35 V
-45 AGENASPAKPEENPT
+45 ENNFVQATAT
-60 ENAPAAAEKNTVDK
+60 IHV
-74 ETGKETGQNE
+74 TGKD
-84 PTAEGENEP
+84 PVAE
-93 LTLAL
+93 
-98 DDAGQNAADGENSEA
+98 
-113 GGTSISEGDTRTVI
+113 VI
-127 WRDTQWTTKIS
+127 HP
-138 RTYDGTTNGNMIPF
+138 GA
-152 GTLDFTDGTNSYP
+152 
-165 LTEGTDFTA
+165 TEGT
-174 TKTFDSADAGDR
+174 
-186 TVTVALK
+186 
-193 LIGDAAAKYKL
+193 KY
-204 KAGKETFTIGGRI
+204 F
-217 DQATPNLTVSLS
+217 SLS
-229 QKTCAVGETLP
+229 AALNAAQDGDTIELLTD
-240 LVTSGGAPEGAT
+240 VT
-252 VTYYYT
+252 
-258 TYTDSIYSDELAGL
+258 
-272 NEKIDENTTIP
+272 
-283 EAGTYYIF
+283 GT
-291 ARSTATTNYKAGT
+291 
-304 SEPVQ
+304 
-309 LTVVDAVARV
+309 TVV
-319 TTADGV
+319 
-325 NTYYTD
+325 
-331 TDIHA
+331 I
-336 AFAAAAS
+336 
-343 AAGSTLTLLQDVTL
+343 
-357 ADEDSIYI
+357 
-365 DLENGHNFTIDWNG
+365 
-379 HTLTGNYYS
+379 
-388 NLLTF
+388 
-393 TGVTSVTLKDSSGT
+393 
-407 NAGGVCNNGSGTA
+407 NNQF
-420 VCISLT
+420 I
-426 SQEYSVTIEG
+426 
-436 GTYSPQVLK
+436 
-445 NNCSGAVTISGG
+445 
-457 VFEGRNYCAL
+457 F
-467 INTRR
+467 
-472 GYADGTLADLL
+472 
-483 AEGYTFAYDD
+483 
-493 GNGTKNPFDVYST
+493 
-506 YMSESN
+506 
-512 KTVYVIPHTAHTF
+512 
-525 DNTGKCTV
+525 
-533 CGYTCPH
+533 
-540 TEVGEDYKCTS
+540 
-551 CGQPMAAVVTKDGKS
+551 
-566 RGYTDFAAALANA
+566 
-579 PEGSTLK
+579 
-586 LLIDSNADATLDKAL
+586 
-601 TLDLNGKQIRELRV
+601 DLNGHSVDALSV
-615 MAKATIK
+615 DAKATIK
-622 DSTGGSGHIG
+622 DSGTTKGRIG
-632 ALVIRQDL
+632 KVTVSNEKVTD
-640 NLTLGDLLEEGYA
+640 LTLRDLLEEGYA
-653 FWGNHDEW
+653 FWDTNNGWVNVAGKDAHD
-661 VDVTDKEANEVS
+661 VS

-679 QGLTVTADK
+679 QGLTIKTDK
-688 DTYSP
+688 TTYTP
-693 GDKIILT
+693 DEMITLT
-700 ATAVTLDGKTVSTYY
+700 ATAQMSGSETVTSYQWTYDGMAME
-715 WQENDT
+715 QN
-721 TLEAPAAGSTLAK
+721 PAGSSLQA
-734 NQYSLTASG
+734 NQTQRKARG
-743 GSHTFRCTALCD
+743 GTHTFTCIAYCG
-755 GYSLTSQPLTV
+755 GYTFTSQPYTITV
-766 TVNRIDLS
+766 EPIDLS
-774 GATAEV
+774 GATV
-780 KRFTYN
+780 QVRDLTYN
-786 GSAQRPQYYTVT
+786 GSQRSPANYVTVT
-798 VKLGDNIVPRGY
+798 LNGETVPYTY

-834 TGKIENVPWK
+834 TGKIENVPWT

-872 FNGLLNGN
+872 FNGLLNGDT
-880 FLSAEDYSVTAAF
+880 LTAADYNVTAAF
-893 NNADVGYNKPITG
+893 NNANVGDGKPIIG

-913 DATKNY
+913 AATKNY
-919 VLKDNGAFTA
+919 VLKDNGTFTA

-940 GGSVELTIYKGV
+940 GGSVELTIYNGV

-985 SEGYTADSIVGGKAG
+985 SEGYTANSMVGGKAG

-1105 EAWWIFTPD
+1105 EAWWLFTPD

-1292 GIQFTVEFKSS
+1292 EIQFTVEFKSR

-1309 DDVDE
+1309 NDVDA

-1367 RWPLAAPCEY
+1367 RWPLVAPCEY
-1377 GNVSYTLR
+1377 GNVSYTLN

-1392 YYSGGAKI
+1392 YYSGGAEI

-1492 KDDTIRPNAGDYVAE
+1492 KDDTIRPNAGDYVAK

-1556 VFSNATFDGILE
+1556 VFSNAKFDGVLE
-1568 NDKLTVTAKGKFA
+1568 NDKLTVTAKGMFEKA
-1581 NANVGNQPVT
+1581 GVGKQKVT
-1591 ISDLILGG
+1591 IS
-1599 DSAANYVLATEGN
+1599 N
-1612 QTETTATI
+1612 
-1620 TAKEVTVS
+1620 
-1628 GITANDKAYDGTTNA
+1628 
-1643 ALDCSNAK
+1643 
-1651 FNGILEN
+1651 
-1658 DKLTVT
+1658 
-1664 AKGVFEK
+1664 
-1671 AEAGKWNVAISD
+1671 
-1683 LTLGGDSAAN
+1683 LTLDGDSAAN

-1705 TATITAKQITVSITP
+1705 TATITAKEVIVTITP
-1720 NGGTYGETI
+1720 NGGTYGSVTA
-1729 TPATVKAN
+1729 ATAELPGAVEGDN
-1737 DVVGEDTPEIT
+1737 VPVT

-1753 TANDGTKYTGTT
+1753 NDYNSTTVPVNAGSYTVTASIADSNYVLTGETTANFV
-1765 PPTKAGTYTIKAATT
+1765 IK
-1780 NANYTL
+1780 
-1786 DANTATAEFTVAK
+1786 
-1799 RPGTVTPDNKTKV
+1799 
-1812 YEEKDPDLTY
+1812 
-1822 ALSGVLDGETLE
+1822 
-1834 GITLTRAEGEN
+1834 
-1845 AGKYAITATAE
+1845 
-1856 ADANPNYDVT
+1856 
-1866 FAEGTLTIE
+1866 

-1917 VAGNTATDPDR
+1917 VAGNTATAPR
-1928 YTLTITAKGNYTDS
+1928 NHTLTITAKGNYTGT
-1942 VKQTYAIAPAKAED
+1942 VKQTYVIIPAKAED
-1956 APGEEITIGSGK
+1956 APGEEIAIGSGE

-1976 GAVPPATLLI
+1976 GTVPPATLLSN
-1986 DKAELLAMLVDS
+1986 KAELLAMLVDS
-1998 GDITADELAQIADGT
+1998 GDITADELAQIADGA
-2013 SVDIV
+2013 SVDIA

-2078 VVPDALINTNSAVN
+2078 AVPDALINTNSAVN

-2097 VRNHDGAITVLD
+2097 VRRHDGAITVLD

-2135 TAVPSSS
+2135 TAVPSSGNN
-2142 KPSSNNSSNDSE
+2142 PGSNNSSNGSE

>member
-7 SLFLA
+7 SLFMVLV
-12 LTLCLTL
+12 LCLTL
-19 TPTGA
+19 LPTAAFAEGETGGENSGSNNNSVAKVGDTEYDTLQKILDDFDEIEPAEITLLGNVTEDITVYAATTIDMAGFSITGVIEATDSLTLTNGTVKGNVEVDGGTFTMTAPTDAAAAIDGELNVISGSAYVSGAKIGVKGTLVFGGTDMTITGTERAVALNKAAEPKGVELYGSTDVNGETSDEAVFNEEQSTYTVSGEAAKKLSTTQVNGEPEPEKPTLTIDPTSANANAGETATFTATYTGTDELKAYIQKNGLDTNFDISTPTNNGDDTYTITVKIAEETPTGDYT
-24 LAAEGQPPEQM
+24 LYVHE
-35 VSVTQEAETD
+35 V
-45 AGENASPAKPEENPT
+45 ENNFVQATAT
-60 ENAPAAAEKNTVDK
+60 IHV
-74 ETGKETGQNE
+74 TGKD
-84 PTAEGENEP
+84 PVAE
-93 LTLAL
+93 
-98 DDAGQNAADGENSEA
+98 
-113 GGTSISEGDTRTVI
+113 VI
-127 WRDTQWTTKIS
+127 HP
-138 RTYDGTTNGNMIPF
+138 GA
-152 GTLDFTDGTNSYP
+152 
-165 LTEGTDFTA
+165 TEGT
-174 TKTFDSADAGDR
+174 
-186 TVTVALK
+186 
-193 LIGDAAAKYKL
+193 KY
-204 KAGKETFTIGGRI
+204 F
-217 DQATPNLTVSLS
+217 SLS
-229 QKTCAVGETLP
+229 AALNAAQDGDTIELLAD
-240 LVTSGGAPEGAT
+240 VT
-252 VTYYYT
+252 
-258 TYTDSIYSDELAGL
+258 
-272 NEKIDENTTIP
+272 
-283 EAGTYYIF
+283 GT
-291 ARSTATTNYKAGT
+291 
-304 SEPVQ
+304 
-309 LTVVDAVARV
+309 TVV
-319 TTADGV
+319 
-325 NTYYTD
+325 
-331 TDIHA
+331 
-336 AFAAAAS
+336 
-343 AAGSTLTLLQDVTL
+343 
-357 ADEDSIYI
+357 
-365 DLENGHNFTIDWNG
+365 
-379 HTLTGNYYS
+379 
-388 NLLTF
+388 
-393 TGVTSVTLKDSSGT
+393 
-407 NAGGVCNNGSGTA
+407 
-420 VCISLT
+420 
-426 SQEYSVTIEG
+426 
-436 GTYSPQVLK
+436 
-445 NNCSGAVTISGG
+445 
-457 VFEGRNYCAL
+457 
-467 INTRR
+467 IN
-472 GYADGTLADLL
+472 
-483 AEGYTFAYDD
+483 
-493 GNGTKNPFDVYST
+493 NPF
-506 YMSESN
+506 
-512 KTVYVIPHTAHTF
+512 IF
-525 DNTGKCTV
+525 
-533 CGYTCPH
+533 
-540 TEVGEDYKCTS
+540 
-551 CGQPMAAVVTKDGKS
+551 
-566 RGYTDFAAALANA
+566 
-579 PEGSTLK
+579 
-586 LLIDSNADATLDKAL
+586 
-601 TLDLNGKQIRELRV
+601 DLNGHSVDALSV
-615 MAKATIK
+615 DAKATIK
-622 DSTGGSGHIG
+622 DSGTTKGRIG
-632 ALVIRQDL
+632 KVTVSNEKVTD
-640 NLTLGDLLEEGYA
+640 LTLRDLLEEGYA
-653 FWGNHDEW
+653 FWDTNNGWVNVAGKDAHD
-661 VDVTDKEANEVS
+661 VS

-679 QGLTVTADK
+679 QGLTIKTDK
-688 DTYSP
+688 TTYTP
-693 GDKIILT
+693 DEMITLT
-700 ATAVTLDGKTVSTYY
+700 ATAQMSGSETVTSYQWTYDGVAME
-715 WQENDT
+715 QN
-721 TLEAPAAGSTLAK
+721 PAGSSLQA
-734 NQYSLTASG
+734 NQTQRKARG
-743 GSHTFRCTALCD
+743 GTHTFTCIAYCG
-755 GYSLTSQPLTV
+755 GYTFTSQPYTITV
-766 TVNRIDLS
+766 EPIDLS
-774 GATAEV
+774 GATV
-780 KRFTYN
+780 QVRDLTYN
-786 GSAQRPQYYTVT
+786 GSQRSPASYVTVT
-798 VKLGDNIVPRGY
+798 LNGETVQYNY
-810 YDVEATPQT
+810 YDVEATSQT

-834 TGKIENVPWK
+834 TGKIVNVPWK

-872 FNGLLNGN
+872 FNGLLNGDT
-880 FLSAEDYSVTAAF
+880 LTAADYSVTAAF
-893 NNADVGYNKPITG
+893 NNANVGYDKPIIG

-913 DATKNY
+913 AATKNY
-919 VLKDNGAFTA
+919 VLKDNGTFNA

-940 GGSVELTIYKGV
+940 GGSVELTIYNGV
-952 QREYLVDLPPLPDLE
+952 QDDYFVDLPPLPDLDE
-967 NGKSYGAVNYNG
+967 GKSYGTVNYSDNHTVT
-979 AQTISL
+979 TITL
-985 SEGYTADSIVGGKAG
+985 PEGYTAQSAVVADPENRDTYRLLLHMK
-1000 NPNAYQLVLRINQTG
+1000 QTG
-1015 SQTGEIG
+1015 SRTGEIG
-1022 TVTIPVTTTNYT
+1022 TVTIPVTTDNYQDIN
-1034 GLTLTVKVKAVNQ
+1034 LTVKVKAVNQ
-1047 IIPEKVGTVSADA
+1047 IIPEKVGTVSAGA

-1105 EAWWIFTPD
+1105 EAWWLFTPD

-1292 GIQFTVEFKSS
+1292 EIQFTVEFKSS

-1309 DDVDE
+1309 NDVDE

-1377 GNVSYTLR
+1377 GNVRYTLT
-1385 ENTLSSA
+1385 ENTLNSA

-1418 LPPVGKVVVTV
+1418 LSPVGKVVVTV
-1429 TSDNYKNY
+1429 TSDNYKDY

-1492 KDDTIRPNAGDYVAE
+1492 EDDTIRPNAGDYVAE

-1556 VFSNATFDGILE
+1556 VFSNAKFDGVLE
-1568 NDKLTVTAKGKFA
+1568 NDKLTVTAKGMFEKA
-1581 NANVGNQPVT
+1581 GVGKQKVT
-1591 ISDLILGG
+1591 IS
-1599 DSAANYVLATEGN
+1599 N
-1612 QTETTATI
+1612 
-1620 TAKEVTVS
+1620 
-1628 GITANDKAYDGTTNA
+1628 
-1643 ALDCSNAK
+1643 
-1651 FNGILEN
+1651 
-1658 DKLTVT
+1658 
-1664 AKGVFEK
+1664 
-1671 AEAGKWNVAISD
+1671 
-1683 LTLGGDSAAN
+1683 LTLDGDSAAN

-1705 TATITAKQITVSITP
+1705 TATITAKEVIVTITP
-1720 NGGTYGETI
+1720 NGGTYGSVTA
-1729 TPATVKAN
+1729 ATAELPGAVEGDN
-1737 DVVGEDTPEIT
+1737 VPVT

-1753 TANDGTKYTGTT
+1753 NDYNSTTVPVNAGSYTVTASIADSNYVLTGKTTAN
-1765 PPTKAGTYTIKAATT
+1765 
-1780 NANYTL
+1780 
-1786 DANTATAEFTVAK
+1786 FV
-1799 RPGTVTPDNKTKV
+1799 
-1812 YEEKDPDLTY
+1812 
-1822 ALSGVLDGETLE
+1822 
-1834 GITLTRAEGEN
+1834 
-1845 AGKYAITATAE
+1845 
-1856 ADANPNYDVT
+1856 
-1866 FAEGTLTIE
+1866 IE
-1875 PKSIKGAKVVLG
+1875 PKSIKDAKVVLG

-1905 LDGKEI
+1905 LDGKEL

-1917 VAGNTATDPDR
+1917 VKGNTATAPGI
-1928 YTLTITAKGNYTDS
+1928 YTLTITAKGNYTGT
-1942 VKQTYAIAPAKAED
+1942 VEQTYVIVPAKAED
-1956 APGEEITIGSGK
+1956 SPREEITIGRGK
-1968 VKVVVKSE
+1968 VKVDIKFE
-1976 GAVPPATLLI
+1976 GTVPPATQLT
-1986 DKAELLAMLVDS
+1986 DKAELLSMLVDS
-1998 GDITADELAQIADGT
+1998 GDITADELAQIADGA

-2023 ANVSAEIKTAMAQ
+2023 ASVPDEVKTATAQ

-2078 VVPDALINTNSAVN
+2078 AVPDALINTNSAVN

-2097 VRNHDGAITVLD
+2097 VRNHEGTIDVLD
-2109 AAFDAASKTLT
+2109 AAFDAAGKTLT
-2120 FKTDRFSDYAIAYKD
+2120 FKTDRFSIYAIAYKD
-2135 TAVPSSS
+2135 TAVPSSGS
-2142 KPSSNNSSNDSE
+2142 NPGSNNSSNDSE

>member
-7 SLFLA
+7 SLFMVLV
-12 LTLCLTL
+12 LCLTL
-19 TPTGA
+19 LPTAAFAEGETGGENSGSNSNSVAKVGDTEYDTLQEILGEMEPAEITLLGNVTENIIVYAATTIDMAGFSITGNIEATDSLTLTNGTVKGNVKVDGDTFTMTAPANAAAAIDGELNVISGSAYVSGAKIGVNGTLVFGGTDMTITGTERAVALNKAAEPKGVELYGSTDVNGETSDEAVFNEEQSTYTVSGEAAKKLSTTQVDGEPEPEKPTLTIDPTSANANAGETATFTATYTGTDELKAYIQKNGLDTNFDISTPTNNGDDTYTITVKIAEETPTGDYT
-24 LAAEGQPPEQM
+24 LYVHE
-35 VSVTQEAETD
+35 V
-45 AGENASPAKPEENPT
+45 ENNFVQATAT
-60 ENAPAAAEKNTVDK
+60 IHV
-74 ETGKETGQNE
+74 TGKD
-84 PTAEGENEP
+84 PVAE
-93 LTLAL
+93 
-98 DDAGQNAADGENSEA
+98 
-113 GGTSISEGDTRTVI
+113 VI
-127 WRDTQWTTKIS
+127 HP
-138 RTYDGTTNGNMIPF
+138 GA
-152 GTLDFTDGTNSYP
+152 
-165 LTEGTDFTA
+165 TEGT
-174 TKTFDSADAGDR
+174 
-186 TVTVALK
+186 
-193 LIGDAAAKYKL
+193 KY
-204 KAGKETFTIGGRI
+204 F
-217 DQATPNLTVSLS
+217 SLS
-229 QKTCAVGETLP
+229 AALNAAQDGDTIELLTD
-240 LVTSGGAPEGAT
+240 VT
-252 VTYYYT
+252 
-258 TYTDSIYSDELAGL
+258 
-272 NEKIDENTTIP
+272 
-283 EAGTYYIF
+283 GT
-291 ARSTATTNYKAGT
+291 
-304 SEPVQ
+304 
-309 LTVVDAVARV
+309 TVV
-319 TTADGV
+319 
-325 NTYYTD
+325 
-331 TDIHA
+331 I
-336 AFAAAAS
+336 
-343 AAGSTLTLLQDVTL
+343 
-357 ADEDSIYI
+357 
-365 DLENGHNFTIDWNG
+365 
-379 HTLTGNYYS
+379 
-388 NLLTF
+388 
-393 TGVTSVTLKDSSGT
+393 
-407 NAGGVCNNGSGTA
+407 NNQF
-420 VCISLT
+420 I
-426 SQEYSVTIEG
+426 
-436 GTYSPQVLK
+436 
-445 NNCSGAVTISGG
+445 
-457 VFEGRNYCAL
+457 F
-467 INTRR
+467 
-472 GYADGTLADLL
+472 
-483 AEGYTFAYDD
+483 
-493 GNGTKNPFDVYST
+493 
-506 YMSESN
+506 
-512 KTVYVIPHTAHTF
+512 
-525 DNTGKCTV
+525 
-533 CGYTCPH
+533 
-540 TEVGEDYKCTS
+540 
-551 CGQPMAAVVTKDGKS
+551 
-566 RGYTDFAAALANA
+566 
-579 PEGSTLK
+579 
-586 LLIDSNADATLDKAL
+586 
-601 TLDLNGKQIRELRV
+601 DLNGHSVDTLSV
-615 MAKATIK
+615 DAKATIK
-622 DSTGGSGHIG
+622 DSGTTKGRIG
-632 ALVIRQDL
+632 KVTVSNEKVTD
-640 NLTLGDLLEEGYA
+640 LTLGSLLEEGSA
-653 FWGNHDEW
+653 FWDYNNGWVNLARKDAHD
-661 VDVTDKEANEVS
+661 VS

-679 QGLTVTADK
+679 QGLTIETDK
-688 DTYSP
+688 TTYTP
-693 GDKIILT
+693 DEMITLT
-700 ATAVTLDGKTVSTYY
+700 ATAQMSGNETVTYY
-715 WQENDT
+715 QWTYDGVAMEQN
-721 TLEAPAAGSTLAK
+721 PAGSSLQA
-734 NQYSLTASG
+734 NQTQRKARG
-743 GSHTFRCTALCD
+743 GTHTFTCIAYCG
-755 GYSLTSQPLTV
+755 GYTFTSQPYTITV
-766 TVNRIDLS
+766 EPIDLS

-798 VKLGDNIVPRGY
+798 VKLGDNKVPLGY

-834 TGKIENVPWK
+834 TGKIVNVPWK

-872 FNGLLNGN
+872 FNGLLNGDT
-880 FLSAEDYSVTAAF
+880 LTAADYSVTAAF
-893 NNADVGYNKPITG
+893 NNANVGYDKPIIG

-913 DATKNY
+913 AATKNY
-919 VLKDNGAFTA
+919 VLKDNGTFNA

-940 GGSVELTIYKGV
+940 GGSVELTIYNGV
-952 QREYLVDLPPLPDLE
+952 QDDYFVDLPPLPDLDE
-967 NGKSYGAVNYNG
+967 GKSYGTVNYSDNHTVT
-979 AQTISL
+979 TITL
-985 SEGYTADSIVGGKAG
+985 PEGYTAQSAVVADPENRDTYRLLLHMK
-1000 NPNAYQLVLRINQTG
+1000 QTG
-1015 SQTGEIG
+1015 SRTGEIG
-1022 TVTIPVTTTNYT
+1022 TVTIPVTTDNYQDIN
-1034 GLTLTVKVKAVNQ
+1034 LTVKVKAVNQ
-1047 IIPEKVGTVSADA
+1047 IIPEKVGTVSAGA

-1105 EAWWIFTPD
+1105 EAWWLFTPD

-1568 NDKLTVTAKGKFA
+1568 NDKLTVTAKG
-1581 NANVGNQPVT
+1581 
-1591 ISDLILGG
+1591 
-1599 DSAANYVLATEGN
+1599 
-1612 QTETTATI
+1612 
-1620 TAKEVTVS
+1620 
-1628 GITANDKAYDGTTNA
+1628 
-1643 ALDCSNAK
+1643 
-1651 FNGILEN
+1651 
-1658 DKLTVT
+1658 
-1664 AKGVFEK
+1664 VFEK

-1693 YVLAESGNQTET
+1693 YVLAESGNQTRT
-1705 TATITAKQITVSITP
+1705 TATIDPKSID
-1720 NGGTYGETI
+1720 G
-1729 TPATVKAN
+1729 ATVK
-1737 DVVGEDTPEIT
+1737 
-1748 LTYTG
+1748 
-1753 TANDGTKYTGTT
+1753 
-1765 PPTKAGTYTIKAATT
+1765 
-1780 NANYTL
+1780 
-1786 DANTATAEFTVAK
+1786 
-1799 RPGTVTPDNKTKV
+1799 
-1812 YEEKDPDLTY
+1812 
-1822 ALSGVLDGETLE
+1822 
-1834 GITLTRAEGEN
+1834 
-1845 AGKYAITATAE
+1845 
-1856 ADANPNYDVT
+1856 
-1866 FAEGTLTIE
+1866 
-1875 PKSIKGAKVVLG
+1875 LG
-1887 KALTA
+1887 KGLTA

-1905 LDGKEI
+1905 LDGKEL

-1917 VAGNTATDPDR
+1917 VSGNTATAHGI
-1928 YTLTITAKGNYTDS
+1928 YTLTVTGKGNYKDY
-1942 VKQTYAIAPAKAED
+1942 VKWTYVIAPAKAED
-1956 APGEEITIGSGK
+1956 APGEDITIGNGK
-1968 VKVVVKSE
+1968 VKVDVKSE
-1976 GAVPPATLLI
+1976 GTVPPATLLT
-1986 DKAELLAMLVDS
+1986 DKAELLAMLVNS
-1998 GDITADELAQIADGT
+1998 GDITADELVQIANGA

-2023 ANVSAEIKTAMAQ
+2023 ANVSDEVKTAMAQ
-2036 AAKGCTIGQY
+2036 AAKDYTIGQY
-2046 LDISLF
+2046 FDISLL
-2052 KYMTVNGKQQDGV
+2052 KYMTVNGSQQAAV
-2065 ALRTTKNALTISV
+2065 ALPTTKNALTISV
-2078 VVPDALINTNSAVN
+2078 AVPDALINTNSAVN

-2097 VRNHDGAITVLD
+2097 VRNHKGTIDVLD
-2109 AAFDAASKTLT
+2109 AAFDAAGKTLT
-2120 FKTDRFSDYAIAYKD
+2120 FKSDRFSIYAIAYKD
-2135 TAVPSSS
+2135 TAVPSSGS
-2142 KPSSNNSSNDSE
+2142 NPGSNNSSNDSE